1 MRPVLLVLALV
12 VAFIAF
18 PAIPVHNRTTFWDA
32 AWPLPLPT
40 SRPDS
45 PRFYI
50 DHIGDLLPQPY
61 GNG

>member
-1 MRPVLLVLALV
+1 MRPVKLVLVLV

-18 PAIPVHNRTTFWDA
+18 PASPVHNRTTFWDP
-32 AWPLPLPT
+32 AWPLPLPP

-45 PRFYI
+45 PRLL
-50 DHIGDLLPQPY
+50 HIGDVWPQPY